1 VININGGYKMK
12 FFDKEKK
19 RKGPILIIG
28 SGRLGATLANDLSDN
43 GEDVIIIDKEKD
55 AFRKL
60 SPSFGGLIITGDA
73 RNQLILKEG
82 KIEDASIVVVVTDD
96 DNTNILISQL
106 VKEIFQKTDVISRL
120 YDPEREKVYEGFDIQ
135 LIYPAVLSVM
145 EINRILNRVES
156 N

>member
-1 VININGGYKMK
+1 MK